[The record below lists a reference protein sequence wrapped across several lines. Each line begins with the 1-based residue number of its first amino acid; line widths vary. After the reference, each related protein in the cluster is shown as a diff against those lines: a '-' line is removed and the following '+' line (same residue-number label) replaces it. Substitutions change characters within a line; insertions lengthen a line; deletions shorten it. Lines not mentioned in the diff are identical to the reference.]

1 MRIAANLSL
10 LFTER
15 PLIERPRAACAAGF
29 DAVEIQFPYEVP
41 AVRLKEELER
51 LQLPLVLINLPAGDL
66 MQGGDGL
73 ACVPARQTEFDQA
86 LEEALS
92 YAAMV
97 RPQTVNVLAGRLPA
111 GVAREQALATLI
123 TNLRR
128 TAEAFQALGIR
139 VCCEAINPLDMPG
152 FLINTPEDLLGLLDA
167 VGHPNLSAQLD
178 LYHMARQGLDV
189 PAAVR
194 SLAGHLG
201 HVQFADHPGRGAPG
215 TGELD
220 FSAALQALREVG
232 YDGWLAAEY
241 RPDAAGTEAGL
252 GWLSTW
258 KKS

>member
-1 MRIAANLSL
+1 ADAPARQPGPCGAGSGDPGAAIPGGRGMRIAANLSL

-73 ACVPARQTEFDQA
+73 ACAPGFEAGEVQFPYGGPGVRLKEELERPQLPLVLINLPAGDLMQGGDGLACVPARQTGFDQA

-97 RPQTVNVLAGRLPA
+97 RPQAVNVLAGRLPA

-139 VCCEAINPLDMPG
+139 VYCEAINPLDMPG

-167 VGHPNLSAQLD
+167 V
-178 LYHMARQGLDV
+178 
-189 PAAVR
+189 
-194 SLAGHLG
+194 
-201 HVQFADHPGRGAPG
+201 
-215 TGELD
+215 
-220 FSAALQALREVG
+220 
-232 YDGWLAAEY
+232 
-241 RPDAAGTEAGL
+241 
-252 GWLSTW
+252 
-258 KKS
+258 